1 MNNGIFNG
9 ADTFMQF
16 LECLYANG
24 QTLDENG
31 NIVPID
37 NEKGKTLILTIKTED
52 DNDE

>member
-9 ADTFMQF
+9 QNEFMQF

-37 NEKGKTLILTIKTED
+37 NEKGKTLTLTIKIED
-52 DNDE
+52 DDDE